1 MNNPY
6 IEKIKLD
13 YGYEKLIKDNFL
25 AESKRTIRYNKLF

>member
-13 YGYEKLIKDNFL
+13 YGYEKLINHNFL
-25 AESKRTIRYNKLF
+25 EEYKRTIRYYKLF